1 MTSQKRKAGKVAVTI
16 NRSRMSQ
23 AAQEEVKGF
32 LLEALDVGEN
42 PASINYAV
50 SLTHNLGRYESLRV
64 SVGVTMPCR
73 PTATYQAAEVA
84 KRIAHDVLDV
94 SMDEWIG
101 EEGRRSPHY
110 PPETGDQ
117 ADEWGDA

>member
-1 MTSQKRKAGKVAVTI
+1 MTSQKRKSGKVAVAIT
-16 NRSRMSQ
+16 RSRMSLAEQ
-23 AAQEEVKGF
+23 GEVKSF

-42 PASINYAV
+42 PASVNYAV

-73 PTATYQAAEVA
+73 ATAIYQAAEVS
-84 KRIAHDVLDV
+84 KRIAHDVLDT
-94 SMDEWIG
+94 SMDEWVG

-110 PPETGDQ
+110 QPDSGDQ